1 MRWLQYDLRRLLS
14 VSYTHLDVYKRQ
26 EKNFINCYYAQDLTA
41 SDNGGS
47 YAKKQTLAQMKT
59 DQFKTDLGK
68 NWTRKDSENQ
78 GLPYLLSVTPP
89 KQTDIEEITVQ
100 LLVATYDTESYG
112 FQKATDVIDVTVES
126 SGNTRVIDVMDAAQ
140 DQGKI
145 TYTYTCLL
153 YTSRCV

>member
-1 MRWLQYDLRRLLS
+1 
-14 VSYTHLDVYKRQ
+14 
-26 EKNFINCYYAQDLTA
+26 
-41 SDNGGS
+41 
-47 YAKKQTLAQMKT
+47 MKT

-68 NWTRKDSENQ
+68 NWARKDSENQ

-145 TYTYTCLL
+145 TYTYTVSPAYGSFIETINGKTLSSPDGWMFTVNDTL
-153 YTSRCV
+153 SNVSATLASVDVYKRQVWLWFFA